1 MYICIYVYVYTYC
14 VCVYIYVCIYMRCF
28 IFWNWNTRYCPHIL
42 LWHLPVANQ
51 NRYPGHYITA
61 KWMKMGSSLRCDKRE
76 SASLHITACPFC
88 GSNVMVKQLA
98 SWDQKLLQI
107 LGVQVVLTYLN
118 SPWCV
123 VNKCHVVSQCQLA
136 ESSRLPAKCSRIG
149 VNSSIIINNK
159 SWSIIFINN
168 NHDLGSTPFSLKRK
182 PSFPHCNWGYF
193 LGSCLC
199 PLKHPGTKLS
209 KAILS
214 RIVVTIVVTAVVTVN
229 NDNNDINQWY
239 IYI

>member
-1 MYICIYVYVYTYC
+1 MRQAWKSFTTHHC
-14 VCVYIYVCIYMRCF
+14 V
-28 IFWNWNTRYCPHIL
+28 PL
-42 LWHLPVANQ
+42 LWVKCNGQ
-51 NRYPGHYITA
+51 TA
-61 KWMKMGSSLRCDKRE
+61 GILGSKAPTD
-76 SASLHITACPFC
+76 F
-88 GSNVMVKQLA
+88 
-98 SWDQKLLQI
+98 
-107 LGVQVVLTYLN
+107 GVQVVLTYLN
-118 SPWCV
+118 SPRCV

-193 LGSCLC
+193 LGICLC

-214 RIVVTIVVTAVVTVN
+214 RIVVTIVVTVVATVN
-229 NDNNDINQWY
+229 NDNNGINQWY
-239 IYI
+239 IYIYSSYMIVTIIVIPIVVNYNLIVLLSN

>member
-1 MYICIYVYVYTYC
+1 MRQAWKSFTTHHC
-14 VCVYIYVCIYMRCF
+14 V
-28 IFWNWNTRYCPHIL
+28 PL
-42 LWHLPVANQ
+42 LWVKCNGQ
-51 NRYPGHYITA
+51 TA
-61 KWMKMGSSLRCDKRE
+61 GILGSKAPTD
-76 SASLHITACPFC
+76 F
-88 GSNVMVKQLA
+88 
-98 SWDQKLLQI
+98 
-107 LGVQVVLTYLN
+107 GVQVVLTYLN
-118 SPWCV
+118 SPRCV

-193 LGSCLC
+193 LGICLC

-214 RIVVTIVVTAVVTVN
+214 RIVVTIVVTVVATVN
-229 NDNNDINQWY
+229 NDNNGINQWY
-239 IYI
+239 IYIVVTW